1 MTQSDQ
7 SQAVL
12 RPPSCCCCCCGHLAQ
27 ASDITVNFTT
37 RDVTATAGADYT
49 ATSGSLTFTPANWA
63 VPQQVTVGILP
74 DVLLEANET
83 FAIDISVAAP
93 FASIADAS
101 ASSSTV
107 TIRNT
112 LVQVCPFIV

>member
-1 MTQSDQ
+1 
-7 SQAVL
+7 
-12 RPPSCCCCCCGHLAQ
+12 
-27 ASDITVNFTT
+27 VNFTT
-37 RDVTATAGADYT
+37 RDITATAGADYT

-74 DVLLEANET
+74 DVLREANEM

-93 FASIADAS
+93 FASIVDPS

-112 LVQVCPFIV
+112 LVQVPRVCFWQ